1 LKFPI
6 DRGGGGGGGGGL
18 WSLAPSAASGAV
30 SLALS

>member
-6 DRGGGGGGGGGL
+6 DRGGGGGGH

>member
-6 DRGGGGGGGGGL
+6 DRGGGGGGGH